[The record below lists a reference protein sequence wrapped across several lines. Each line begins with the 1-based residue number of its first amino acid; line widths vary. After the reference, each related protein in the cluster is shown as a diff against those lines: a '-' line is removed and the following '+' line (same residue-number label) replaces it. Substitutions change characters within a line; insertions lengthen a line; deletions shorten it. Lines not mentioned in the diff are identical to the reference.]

1 MKTAFQLADRYIALR
16 SKCAPQSWGDAV
28 LRLNELVLGPLI
40 ALCMTF
46 LGKHDLFALASAAM
60 ATYRSWSDWLEY
72 DDLRFQMQQMYL
84 DTLLLGG
91 PFIRTNDPTYLPYV
105 YADAVTRKAEGMLT
119 PGMPRQDSAPGRPP
133 VL

>member
-1 MKTAFQLADRYIALR
+1 M
-16 SKCAPQSWGDAV
+16 
-28 LRLNELVLGPLI
+28 
-40 ALCMTF
+40 MF
-46 LGKHDLFALASAAM
+46 LGKQDMFAMASAAM

-91 PFIRTNDPTYLPYV
+91 PFISTNDPNYLPYV
-105 YADAVTRKAEGMLT
+105 YADAVTRKAEGLLT
-119 PGMPRQDSAPGRPP
+119 RGMPRQDSAPGRPP